1 MQLTKLIPNIFYSD
15 MKVGLQ
21 LFVDTLGFAE
31 AYRDDSGE
39 QPFCIIKRDTLVI
52 HLIENREWAIKD
64 RPEIRLET
72 DDIKTAYDLAKSTHP
87 ELLHPNLPEIKLQPW
102 GTLEFALRDAE
113 DVCVIIQQPA

>member
-52 HLIENREWAIKD
+52 HLIESHEWAIKD

-72 DDIKTAYDLAKSTHP
+72 DDINAVYELVKGSHP

-102 GTLEFALRDAE
+102 GALEFALRDAE